1 MGAQNTKDRVVT
13 TGSLSVRTTK
23 TKPRL
28 PKDGRQIGSNIFTE
42 HSGMNHFFYRIVFGV
57 FFPFYIYQL

>member
-13 TGSLSVRTTK
+13 TGSLSVRTAK
-23 TKPRL
+23 NKPRL

-42 HSGMNHFFYRIVFGV
+42 HSGMNHIIFRYVFLFFSILTV
-57 FFPFYIYQL
+57 